1 MNITQNCINTQE
13 VAKRLNCT
21 VRNISTLVD
30 KGVLTP
36 IIKEKRLFLF
46 NPQDI
51 ESLRLKRD
59 LKKTNKLIETA

>member
-13 VAKRLNCT
+13 VAKRLRCS

-30 KGVLTP
+30 KGVLIP
-36 IIKEKRLFLF
+36 IIKEKRLFMF
-46 NPQDI
+46 NSLDI
-51 ESLRLKRD
+51 EKLRLKRD